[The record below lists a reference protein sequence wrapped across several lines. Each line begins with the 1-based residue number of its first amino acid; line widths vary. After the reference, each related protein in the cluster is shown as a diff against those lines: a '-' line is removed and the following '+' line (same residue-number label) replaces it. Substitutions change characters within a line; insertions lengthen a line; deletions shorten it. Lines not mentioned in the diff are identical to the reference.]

1 MATPL
6 TRIQLRRGNSSLWDQ
21 AGVLAEGEPAFEPDT
36 NYLRI
41 GDGATQYQDLLVFIP
56 RPPTY
61 LSFAVSTPVS
71 VQFQLLLTGLTTS
84 ESVVLRLFS
93 KTRNLLIQSDT
104 IDTGSLTHTMN
115 LAAPLVSN
123 EIYYTEVCSTSLQ
136 RITISNDVTYAPVS
150 ISLDYIDT
158 DGASAA
164 VNWTIGDY
172 TYNIGDEGL
181 YLRTYIDGVMRVDD
195 FTVPPDAGT
204 GNAIRTISPAMTHGQ
219 TAYFAFADKTENI
232 IAKTKAIQYN
242 SPGLFIRIT
251 DPSTLE
257 ITLRKDV
264 SISSYINTSLYV
276 QLGGVVVY
284 TSTPANFTANTTVLN
299 WESEVPLTY
308 GTYTCNLGSPPVLTS
323 SPIDYTPIEITNVQ
337 YVDATTL
344 TATINYNSGQFFY
357 DQRPV
362 ISVRTSSADGLS
374 TSFLGDLSGFTLAE
388 GIATYTMTS
397 EEALVSGSYHMV
409 AVDYSGALDTVVS
422 SAVSATAFVQ
432 GTATFG
438 AITLGYFDTYNT
450 ANTTFNLGAAGTFPQ
465 SSAPVFTLNDSSGA
479 PVASTVEIYDGA
491 TIVAAPYTTNKT
503 YTLRITSASLLAQG
517 SYKVYMGTQQVG
529 TFSFTPFNL
538 AITSIGPTTLTTTFQ
553 SAPSGSTLA
562 LLGTSLTRTLA
573 STDTSYTFTST
584 FVLGANYTATI
595 STPGGGPVSTQTAI
609 YAYPGV
615 TMSTLNITSNTSYAV
630 SLQITSAA
638 VTTLSALAGTTYY
651 IRAYTSA
658 DALVDEFVVASISGY
673 TALTQIPIAL
683 ASGAFQIGGTYTIRF
698 MKDSTLIA
706 NIRNFVYAPLAVGS
720 FGVRDKYSLYSTI
733 AWTSAN
739 ISPLRLSV
747 YRSGSPATLVASQN
761 ISAGSAGSTVSYVI
775 SSGASAFVNGVA
787 STYTLRLETQT
798 GIATV
803 YTHGTALTGL
813 VDTQFAGTMEIKDL
827 MVFSPVVSP
836 SLETTDG
843 KISVF
848 FQYSGFSAGV
858 LFPDK
863 TFPFAPSISVKR
875 LPDTA
880 TASPAVTYSTA
891 TYYQYTAPTYTTTPT
906 PYLNYGAGVG
916 LIADPNVAVPA
927 NSAGSGL
934 SRIYRVDLT
943 IPTPPKCGIYTITG
957 FGTALSGTPPSFTPA
972 SYTASTRIF
981 YPLTLATDFR
991 KETTYVSTL
1000 KFLNRKEYYVNLSR
1014 SSVSTNVFAAYP
1026 PGTQY
1031 LRYTTRADNGE
1042 FFYTLYGGILPS
1054 GTSTAFGGSPFPFV
1068 AGQTTFA
1075 LTTNAFVPD
1084 SNYFAALYY
1093 NEADN
1098 RKSIITNMA
1107 SQTFTPAAPT
1117 VGTPALNSTLKTITF
1132 TFSYLADDVLFNK
1145 MFVPKVGISTT
1156 SSGTS
1161 YTYAPPVSA
1170 TITPSGATSIAL
1182 SLVNGYEIEPG
1193 TQYTVVMKISDWVA
1207 ARYYRAALFTPP
1219 DPADDDTQ
1227 FLSGTNTPVESLPVF
1242 YDPIVISSIAGIVAS
1257 NLTNLSFA
1265 FTVSSGGSNL
1275 NAAMVTIKN
1284 TTQNNTTIMS
1294 PQNLMSGSAPFPG
1307 SLAAGN
1313 YTIVLTP
1320 TAQAATYSSL
1330 TKTFTFGV
1338 TSTSL
1343 VTNKRFDISNLYT
1356 LTLALDDSVVSPVT
1370 ITSNSVRYSPPGYDI
1385 IILAGETNMTG
1396 ADGQTQSSGFG
1407 SSYVDPDSN
1416 MRWSQS
1422 LHTFLSQILVANAAG
1437 YVSRTTLVTNP
1448 ITTTGLMRNYSF
1460 RGTQQTNMTERN
1472 VSMGEE
1478 FVGYYMTYVKEPGRK
1493 VIVIPASDR
1502 RSGFFADLNQ
1512 DGLDAWRSTVGNYP
1526 ANGAAKAR
1534 VYLVNQGTTDDP
1546 IPQLQN
1552 IMTNEAYKTISG
1564 EQITRVAACLWHQG
1578 EYDAVMGSTAWHTE
1592 IKALK
1597 TAIDTRLA
1605 TYDPNYSDYKYPFIV
1620 SQMPQTWSLG
1630 KSLNPAAATYI
1641 NNCNSFIS
1649 STTLLGSNALCVSSL
1664 GMTGILY
1671 DGDDATERGDI
1682 SSCFSNRSQRLLAAR
1697 YMSAYLSIPYTAQA
1711 SSTAFPSLEPS
1722 ATTVETPQ
1730 SLSFSSP
1737 YIRWRSCSNSWN
1749 TALNA
1754 SFYYADVTYG
1764 TSTKKVVLTECVSRF
1779 SDTSLWTPDNIVPFE
1794 ASVSTTGWWIPG
1806 ITTSNTAP
1814 QRYSTANTTLDT
1826 AITITSSTNTTV
1838 VLPSGSTIVSPIY
1851 REFRA
1856 TSAGNVTT
1864 TPDYLRLDMSLVLG
1878 TSLSSFKTIT
1888 IYAVSSTI
1896 TKFTSVSNGATYT
1909 NTFEN
1914 SLRAS
1919 AGVTLSV

>member
-21 AGVLAEGEPAFEPDT
+21 SGVLAEGEPAFEPDT

-41 GDGATQYQDLLVFIP
+41 GDGATQYKDLLVFIP

-71 VQFQLLLTGLTTS
+71 VQFQLLLAGLTNDS
-84 ESVVLRLFS
+84 EVLLRLFS
-93 KTRNLLIQSDT
+93 KTRNLLIKSDT
-104 IDTGSLTHTMN
+104 IETDSLTHTMN

-123 EIYYTEVCSTSLQ
+123 EIYYTEVCSTGVQ

-150 ISLDYIDT
+150 ISLDYIDST
-158 DGASAA
+158 GASAA

-172 TYNIGDEGL
+172 TFNIGPEGL
-181 YLRTYIDGVMRVDD
+181 YLRTYVDGVMRDESTGPGGA
-195 FTVPPDAGT
+195 FAGT
-204 GNAIRTISPAMTHGQ
+204 GEGLEPISPAMTHGQ
-219 TAYFAFADKTENI
+219 TAYFAFADSFGNI
-232 IAKTKAIQYN
+232 IAKTNTIKYN

-264 SISSYINTSLYV
+264 SISSYLNTSVYV

-308 GTYTCNLGSPPVLTS
+308 GTYTCNLGSPTIVTS
-323 SPIDYTPIEITNVQ
+323 NTIDYTPVEVTNVQ

-397 EEALVSGSYHMV
+397 AEALVSGSYHMV

-422 SAVSATAFVQ
+422 SAVSSSAFVQ

-438 AITLGYFDTYNT
+438 AITLGYFETYNT
-450 ANTTFNLGAAGTFPQ
+450 VNTTFNLGAAGTFPQ
-465 SSAPVFTLNDSSGA
+465 SSAPVFTLSDSSGA
-479 PVASTVEIYDGA
+479 PVASTVDIYDGA
-491 TIVAAPYTTNKT
+491 TIVAAPYTTNKN

-517 SYKVYMGTQQVG
+517 SYNVFMGTQQVG
-529 TFSFTPFNL
+529 AFSFIPFNL
-538 AITSIGPTTLTTTFQ
+538 AIASIGPTTLTTTFQ
-553 SAPSGSTLA
+553 GAPSGSTLA
-562 LLGTSLTRTLA
+562 LSGTGLTRTLV
-573 STDTSYTFTST
+573 STDTSHTFTST
-584 FVLGANYTATI
+584 FVLGTNYTATI
-595 STPGGGPVSTQTAI
+595 TTPGGGLVSTQTAI

-615 TMSTLNITSNTSYAV
+615 TLSALNISSNTSYAV

-658 DALVDEFVVASISGY
+658 DALVDEFVVASITGY
-673 TALTQIPIAL
+673 SALTQILITL
-683 ASGAFQIGGTYTIRF
+683 ASGAFQIGERYTIRF

-706 NIRNFVYAPLAVGS
+706 NIRNSLYAPLAVGS

-747 YRSGSPATLVASQN
+747 YRSGSPTATLVASQN

-775 SSGASAFVNGVA
+775 SSGASAFVNNVA

-803 YTHGTALTGL
+803 YTHATALTGL
-813 VDTQFAGTMEIKDL
+813 VDTQFASTMEIKDL

-836 SLETTDG
+836 SRETTDG

-858 LFPDK
+858 LFPEK

-916 LIADPNVAVPA
+916 LIADPNIAVPA
-927 NSAGSGL
+927 AASAGSGL

-957 FGTALSGTPPSFTPA
+957 FGTAA
-972 SYTASTRIF
+972 DYTAGTRIF

-1000 KFLNRKEYYVNLSR
+1000 RFLNRKEYYVQLTR
-1014 SSVSTNVFAAYP
+1014 SSSSNNVFAAYP

-1031 LRYTTRADNGE
+1031 LRYTTLTDDSL
-1042 FFYTLYGGILPS
+1042 FYTLYGAILPS

-1068 AGQTTFA
+1068 ANQTVFA
-1075 LTTNAFVPD
+1075 LTTNTFVPN

-1093 NEADN
+1093 NEHDN

-1107 SQTFTPAAPT
+1107 SQKFTPAAPT

-1132 TFSYLADDVLFNK
+1132 TFSYLSDDVLFNK
-1145 MFVPKVGISTT
+1145 MFVPKVGISAT
-1156 SSGTS
+1156 SGGT

-1170 TITPSGATSIAL
+1170 TITPSGGASVTL
-1182 SLVNGYEIEPG
+1182 DRMNGYTIVPG
-1193 TQYTVVMKISDWVA
+1193 TQYTVVMKISAWEP
-1207 ARYYRAALFTPP
+1207 ARYYLAALFTPP

-1227 FLSGTNTPVESLPVF
+1227 FLSGISTPVESSAVF
-1242 YDPIVISSIAGIVAS
+1242 YDPIVISSITGITAS
-1257 NLTNLSFA
+1257 NLANLSFT

-1275 NAAMVTIKN
+1275 NSAMVTIKN
-1284 TTQNNTTIMS
+1284 TTQNTTLVS
-1294 PQNLMSGSAPFPG
+1294 GQNLISGATPFPG
-1307 SLAAGN
+1307 SLGPGN

-1320 TAQAATYSSL
+1320 TVQAATYSSA

-1356 LTLALDDSVVSPVT
+1356 LTLTLDDSVVSPVT

-1407 SSYVDPDSN
+1407 STYIDPDPT

-1422 LHTFLSQILVANAAG
+1422 SHTFLSQLRVANAAEFE
-1437 YVSRTTLVTNP
+1437 SRTTLVTNP

-1478 FVGYYMTYVKEPGRK
+1478 FVGYYMTYVKESGRD

-1502 RSGFFADLNQ
+1502 RSGFFDDPND
-1512 DGLDAWRSTVGNYP
+1512 DGLDAWRSTIGDPN
-1526 ANGAAKAR
+1526 NGAARAR
-1534 VYLVNQGTTDDP
+1534 VYLVNQRTTDDP

-1552 IMTNEAYKTISG
+1552 VMTNSAYKTISG
-1564 EQITRVAACLWHQG
+1564 TRITRVAACVWHQG

-1649 STTLLGSNALCVSSL
+1649 STTLLGGNALCVSSL

-1671 DGDDATERGDI
+1671 DGDVGSERGDI

-1697 YMSAYLSIPYTAQA
+1697 YMSAYLSMPYTNQNA
-1711 SSTAFPSLEPS
+1711 STTAFPSLEPL

-1730 SLSFSSP
+1730 DIGFSSP

-1754 SFYYADVTYG
+1754 SFYYAVVSYG
-1764 TSTKKVVLTECVSRF
+1764 TSSTKTVVLTECVSNF
-1779 SDTSLWTPDNIVPFE
+1779 TASAWSPVNTVPFD
-1794 ASVSTTGWWIPG
+1794 ASITPTGWWIPG
-1806 ITTSNTAP
+1806 VTTSNTAP
-1814 QRYSTANTTLDT
+1814 DRYKDGVDTTLDA
-1826 AITITSSTNTTV
+1826 AITITTSTNTTV
-1838 VLPSGSTIVSPIY
+1838 VLPSGSTNVWPIF
-1851 REFRA
+1851 REFGTLA
-1856 TSAGNVTT
+1856 ANNVTT
-1864 TPDYLRLDMSLVLG
+1864 TPDTLRLNLSLVLG
-1878 TSLSSFKTIT
+1878 TSLGTFKSIT

-1896 TKFTSVSNGATYT
+1896 TGFTSVLSGTTYT
-1909 NTFEN
+1909 NTFTN